1 MLKKKLVQV
10 TAAAMAATMLFS
22 VPAMAK
28 KNFFS
33 FNVKTSVNDGEAF
46 SAGNPKNDAERQAY
60 VVTQDSNII
69 STDAFYYAVF
79 NYPKDTAR
87 YQYAYH
93 TKMSSRTGT
102 VEQVKSI
109 LDEIGVEVS
118 KPRVYSLTYEK
129 LEENTDYSQTD
140 PNGNAPHQWTK
151 EDAAYAIVFKIFYG
165 NETKTGNST
174 GNYGKTRNFN
184 FG

>member
-1 MLKKKLVQV
+1 MVSQKKKKGKEVIIMLKKKLVQV

-87 YQYAYH
+87 LSVCLSYKNEFKNWH
-93 TKMSSRTGT
+93 SSST
-102 VEQVKSI
+102 V
-109 LDEIGVEVS
+109 L
-118 KPRVYSLTYEK
+118 
-129 LEENTDYSQTD
+129 
-140 PNGNAPHQWTK
+140 
-151 EDAAYAIVFKIFYG
+151 
-165 NETKTGNST
+165 
-174 GNYGKTRNFN
+174 
-184 FG
+184 